1 VSLLDTCAELAIE
14 PPVDLMQFRLQ
25 TGETPVCG
33 VTLKPFIAVKRENN
47 VTLTAD
53 EVPEEGQGDSRFSLR
68 VRWYRSVVNRGGAVC
83 YVHPD
88 REAVLQVSFHN
99 LWNRGTPPFVR
110 GISPF
115 VARCPPLQKGGGRKA
130 GSLRITIVTSGNGRR
145 AYSGGTDGVP
155 GQWA

>member
-1 VSLLDTCAELAIE
+1 
-14 PPVDLMQFRLQ
+14 MQFRLQ

-47 VTLTAD
+47 VTLTGD

-88 REAVLQVSFHN
+88 REAVLQVSLHN
-99 LWNRGTPPFVR
+99 LWHRGTLRSVR

-115 VARCPPLQKGGGRKA
+115 VALYPSLQKGGRAQKGKF
-130 GSLRITIVTSGNGRR
+130 SLHH
-145 AYSGGTDGVP
+145 DGDV
-155 GQWA
+155 WKRTKDIFRWH